1 MKTILFVEDDPMSRD
16 VITIR
21 LKRAGYEVVGVPD
34 GYLALSSVLAR
45 TFDLV
50 LLDMSMP
57 GISGWETAQ
66 KLKESTDTRDIP
78 ILGLSAH
85 TMSTD
90 RQKAL
95 DAGCSEYDSKPIN
108 LPRLLGKI
116 EALLAGSG
124 KAEAAR

>member
-16 VITIR
+16 VISIR
-21 LKRAGYEVVGVPD
+21 LKRANYTVVAVSD
-34 GYLALSSVLAR
+34 GYQALSAVLNQ
-45 TFDLV
+45 TFDLI

-57 GISGWETAQ
+57 GISGWETAA
-66 KLKESTDTRDIP
+66 KLKESPDTADIP

-95 DAGCSEYDSKPIN
+95 DAGCSEYDSKPVNIT
-108 LPRLLGKI
+108 RLLGKI
-116 EALLAGSG
+116 EALLATRSG
-124 KAEAAR
+124 LG

>member
-16 VITIR
+16 VISIR
-21 LKRAGYEVVGVPD
+21 LKRAGYEIVAVPD
-34 GYLALSSVLAR
+34 GYLALSAVLTR
-45 TFDLV
+45 TFDLI

-66 KLKESTDTRDIP
+66 KLKESPDTADIP

-116 EALLAGSG
+116 EALMAAGSAM
-124 KAEAAR
+124 KAAK

>member
-1 MKTILFVEDDPMSRD
+1 MSRD

-34 GYLALSSVLAR
+34 GYQALSAVLTR
-45 TFDLV
+45 TFNLV

-66 KLKESTDTRDIP
+66 KLKESVDTRDIP

-95 DAGCSEYDSKPIN
+95 DAGCSDYDSKPIN

-116 EALLAGSG
+116 EALLVAA

>member
-1 MKTILFVEDDPMSRD
+1 V
-16 VITIR
+16 
-21 LKRAGYEVVGVPD
+21 
-34 GYLALSSVLAR
+34 LSQ
-45 TFDLV
+45 TFDLI

-57 GISGWETAQ
+57 GISGWETAA
-66 KLKESTDTRDIP
+66 KLKASPDTADIP

-108 LPRLLGKI
+108 LNRLLGKI
-116 EALLAGSG
+116 EALLTPSSGSQISAPRGAG
-124 KAEAAR
+124 